1 MDNKKNIYNKT
12 IKHLKKKNLTS
23 LELEKLLDKLFIKL
37 NNLSDIE
44 LLELDTLNFIVTLEN
59 NDINLNIINK
69 HDAEIIDNID
79 KLQTTN
85 EGKQKMIDLLNYRT
99 KLLQDLQESISD
111 LDNFNTIKKIVLQTP
126 LQKIKDFNFNFNTVN
141 NTEIHNFITKV
152 KCDIINDTKFNYN
165 KFREKVFNDID
176 TIPIYVIQNINKDPI
191 LYNNLLNNI
200 KLKYFLLQF
209 IYELITNKKNYKDNI
224 ELYNNH
230 YNDIEKLINK
240 LSIDKINIV
249 KKNLNYIPNSIS
261 LDHFIV
267 DLNNFINNLLLE
279 NNVDKLH
286 KFTLYEKPK
295 SQLNYSDP
303 IDIMLGQDN
312 LKFKQKCILA
322 AVKFQQELSSKMK
335 VVEQSKANK
344 VYTHK
349 SNKVYT
355 HKSNKV
361 YTPIQKVAVQTIQHY
376 FPDLI
381 NINYKD
387 NLNENIFYGTL
398 TGDSKQDN
406 IKKWKNF

>member
-12 IKHLKKKNLTS
+12 IEYLKKKKLTS
-23 LELEKLLDKLFIKL
+23 LEIENLIDKLYIKL

-69 HDAEIIDNID
+69 QDKEIIDNIYNIH
-79 KLQTTN
+79 KLETIN
-85 EGKQKMIDLLNYRT
+85 EEEQKMIDLLNDRT
-99 KLLQDLQESISD
+99 KLLQDLKESISD
-111 LDNFNTIKKIVLQTP
+111 FDNFNTIKKIVLQTP
-126 LQKIKDFNFNFNTVN
+126 LHKIKDFNFNFNTIN
-141 NTEIHNFITKV
+141 NTEIHKFITKV

-165 KFREKVFNDID
+165 KFRDNVFNDID
-176 TIPIYVIQNINKDPI
+176 NIPINVIQDINKDPI

-312 LKFKQKCILA
+312 LQFKQKCILVA
-322 AVKFQQELSSKMK
+322 AKFQQQLSSKKMETK
-335 VVEQSKANK
+335 EMEVKEQPKADN
-344 VYTHK
+344 VYM
-349 SNKVYT
+349 
-355 HKSNKV
+355 
-361 YTPIQKVAVQTIQHY
+361 PIQKVAVKTIQHY

-381 NINYKD
+381 NIEYKD
-387 NLNENIFYGTL
+387 DLNKNIFYGTL
-398 TGDSKQDN
+398 TGSDKQDN